1 LKQAR
6 LRPQAQADLVR
17 DVHYYEEQ
25 GGAELADRFFL
36 AACAALPAIQQMPG
50 MGSPH
55 LGLLCDVPGLRTW
68 PVKGFPV
75 MWFYFDNDDHL
86 DIVRLLGE
94 RQDLLSILTSD
105 P

>member
-1 LKQAR
+1 
-6 LRPQAQADLVR
+6 
-17 DVHYYEEQ
+17 
-25 GGAELADRFFL
+25 
-36 AACAALPAIQQMPG
+36 
-50 MGSPH
+50 MGSPR

-75 MWFYFDNDDHL
+75 IWFYFDNDDHL